1 MSGGTIKGGNVQI
14 GQDGTA
20 SNNFTIYQPAV
31 ADGTSRWAVGVAG
44 ATTKD
49 MITVSGSNI
58 TLGGN
63 LVQAATAAPA
73 FSAYNA
79 GTQSVSAN
87 TDTKMIFNAENFDT
101 ANCFDSTT
109 NYRFT
114 PNVAGYYQLNASVYE
129 SGFAGSLYFLA
140 LRKNGTNIQELY
152 RTTVTGQA
160 TFNGS
165 TIVYANG
172 TTDYFELYTYSS
184 GGTMTLGANDS
195 RYMTFNGA
203 MIRSA

>member
-1 MSGGTIKGGNVQI
+1 MANIINAITSGAGGLSTSADSSGIIQLQSGGT
-14 GQDGTA
+14 
-20 SNNFTIYQPAV
+20 TIATISSTGITTQ
-31 ADGTSRWAVGVAG
+31 VG
-44 ATTKD
+44 
-49 MITVSGSNI
+49 
-58 TLGGN
+58 
-63 LVQAATAAPA
+63 APA

-140 LRKNGTNIQELY
+140 LRKILRSGHRAEAWLDRNNTKLDMEITTAEQAEEELSK
-152 RTTVTGQA
+152 
-160 TFNGS
+160 FK
-165 TIVYANG
+165 IK
-172 TTDYFELYTYSS
+172 
-184 GGTMTLGANDS
+184 
-195 RYMTFNGA
+195 
-203 MIRSA
+203 